1 MAKERECNQSHQ
13 AMPSVSFSIRK
24 KFVDQVLRDVVQMD
38 VCHLLLGRPWQ
49 YDKRTCH
56 GGKRNTYSLTMGG
69 ELISLLPMRKKV
81 ISKVQKHEDSN
92 SLFDIKSFVKD
103 SRDNGCMYVKHMQQV
118 H

>member
-1 MAKERECNQSHQ
+1 M
-13 AMPSVSFSIRK
+13 SFSICK
-24 KFVDQVLRDVVQMD
+24 KFVDQVLPDVVQMD

-69 ELISLLPMRKKV
+69 KLISLLPMRKKV

-92 SLFDIKSFVKD
+92 SLFDTKSFVKE